1 MPAEPFTGVTLARIL
16 RPHGLRGEVSAA
28 ILTDFPE
35 RLPRLKEVWLSD
47 GRTPPRR
54 VDVQRCRLSSGG
66 GGQAIFQFAAV
77 QDRDA
82 AERLRGLEVQIPLAE
97 RTKLEEGKYYVGE
110 LVGCEVW
117 EAGAPAAVGTVRD
130 VEFFGGVPL
139 LAVDS
144 PGGEV
149 LVPLAAE
156 ICLRIDVIAKRIDV
170 ALPEGLRDVN
180 RR

>member
-1 MPAEPFTGVTLARIL
+1 VPAEPFTGVTLARIL

-35 RLPRLKEVWLSD
+35 RLARLGEVWLSD

-66 GGQAIFQFAAV
+66 GGQAIFQFAGV
-77 QDRDA
+77 EDRDA
-82 AERLRGLEVQIPLAE
+82 AARLRGLEVQIPLE
-97 RTKLEEGKYYVGE
+97 QRTKLEEGKYYVSE

-117 EAGAPAAVGTVRD
+117 EAGASAAAGTVRD

-139 LAVDS
+139 LAVDT
-144 PGGEV
+144 PGGEL
-149 LVPLAAE
+149 LVPMAAE

>member
-35 RLPRLKEVWLSD
+35 RLPRLREVWLSD

-54 VDVQRCRLSSGG
+54 VHVERCRLSSGG
-66 GGQAIFQFAAV
+66 GGQAIFHFSGV
-77 QDRDA
+77 QDRDGA
-82 AERLRGLEVQIPLAE
+82 ARLRGLEVQIPLE
-97 RTKLEEGKYYVGE
+97 QRTKLEEGKYYVGE

-117 EAGAPAAVGTVRD
+117 EAAAPAAVGTVRD

-139 LAVDS
+139 LAVDTPS
-144 PGGEV
+144 GEL
-149 LVPLAAE
+149 LVPMAAE
-156 ICLRIDVIAKRIDV
+156 ICLRIDTVARRIDV

>member
-1 MPAEPFTGVTLARIL
+1 VPAEPFTGVTLARIL

-35 RLPRLKEVWLSD
+35 RLPRLREVWLSD

-54 VDVQRCRLSSGG
+54 VDVQRCRFSTSG
-66 GGQAIFQFAAV
+66 GGQAIFQFAGV
-77 QDRDA
+77 EDRDA
-82 AERLRGLEVQIPLAE
+82 AERLRGLEVQIPLE
-97 RTKLEEGKYYVGE
+97 QRTKLDEGKYYVSE
-110 LVGCEVW
+110 LVGCAVW
-117 EAGAPAAVGTVRD
+117 EAGASAPVGTVRD

-139 LAVDS
+139 LAVDT
-144 PGGEV
+144 PGGEL

-156 ICLRIDVIAKRIDV
+156 ICLRIDTVAKRIDV

>member
-16 RPHGLRGEVSAA
+16 RPHGLRGEVSAEV
-28 ILTDFPE
+28 LTDFPE
-35 RLPRLKEVWLSD
+35 RLSQLREVWLTD

-54 VDVQRCRLSSGG
+54 VHVERCRISSAG
-66 GGQAIFQFAAV
+66 GGQAIFHFTGV

-82 AERLRGLEVQIPLAE
+82 AERLRGLEVQIPLE
-97 RTKLEEGKYYVGE
+97 QRTKLDEGKYYVGD

-117 EAGAPAAVGTVRD
+117 EAGASAAVGTVRD

-139 LAVDS
+139 LAVDA

>member
-35 RLPRLKEVWLSD
+35 RLPRLREVWLSD

-54 VDVQRCRLSSGG
+54 VDVQRCRISSGG
-66 GGQAIFQFAAV
+66 GGQAIFHFSGV

-82 AERLRGLEVQIPLAE
+82 AARLRGLEVQIPLE
-97 RTKLEEGKYYVGE
+97 QRTKLAEGKYYVGE

-117 EAGAPAAVGTVRD
+117 EAGASAAVGTVRD

-139 LAVDS
+139 LAVDTS
-144 PGGEV
+144 SGEL
-149 LVPLAAE
+149 LVPMAAE
-156 ICLRIDVIAKRIDV
+156 ICLRIDTVAKRIDV